1 MVRRH
6 SSYGRRDEGED
17 RHRVARGGGIA
28 GSRPDKRLAETA
40 LHAKSK
46 IKLTPTF
53 LDGPGRR
60 KATGGHSI
68 SRFLRRLAPFPFPG
82 RPVVAGDTALDHF
95 VAPPIACHD
104 ERGET
109 AAAKTENAKGYHD
122 DELQKLTHTLSPI
135 N

>member
-1 MVRRH
+1 MAQPP
-6 SSYGRRDEGED
+6 ED
-17 RHRVARGGGIA
+17 IQRRGG
-28 GSRPDKRLAETA
+28 T
-40 LHAKSK
+40 
-46 IKLTPTF
+46 TF
-53 LDGPGRR
+53 P
-60 KATGGHSI
+60 S
-68 SRFLRRLAPFPFPG
+68 

-109 AAAKTENAKGYHD
+109 AAAKTESAKGYHD